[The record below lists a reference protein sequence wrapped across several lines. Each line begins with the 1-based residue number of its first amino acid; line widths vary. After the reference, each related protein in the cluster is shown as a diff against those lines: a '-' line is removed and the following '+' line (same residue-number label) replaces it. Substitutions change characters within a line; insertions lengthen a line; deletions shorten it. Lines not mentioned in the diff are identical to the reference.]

1 ARGRVE
7 VDFADG
13 STARS
18 QLFVVNVDDANP
30 PRGAGGPT
38 AFDFNKTVKPGQTYI
53 LELPAMHNTGLS
65 EPSFAVL
72 SGPTKGTVLSGS
84 GRFRIVQA
92 NTGASGTDQI
102 TYRVTSNG
110 VSDTGTITINFYD
123 PDAEPCL
130 ADTNFDGIVS
140 AADFSAWVQAYNLN
154 LAFIADQNGDGIVS
168 PADFSAWVSNFNRG
182 CDF

>member
-1 ARGRVE
+1 
-7 VDFADG
+7 
-13 STARS
+13 
-18 QLFVVNVDDANP
+18 
-30 PRGAGGPT
+30 
-38 AFDFNKTVKPGQTYI
+38 
-53 LELPAMHNTGLS
+53 M
-65 EPSFAVL
+65 
-72 SGPTKGTVLSGS
+72 
-84 GRFRIVQA
+84 
-92 NTGASGTDQI
+92 
-102 TYRVTSNG
+102 
-110 VSDTGTITINFYD
+110 SDTGTITINFYD